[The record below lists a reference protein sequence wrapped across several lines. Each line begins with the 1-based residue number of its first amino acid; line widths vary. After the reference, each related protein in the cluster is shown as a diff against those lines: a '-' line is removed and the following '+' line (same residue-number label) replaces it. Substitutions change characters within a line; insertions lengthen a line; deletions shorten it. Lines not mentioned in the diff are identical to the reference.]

1 MWQAVHRY
9 AENGYVGQQQQ
20 SADQMQ
26 AGQRAAGRGGAKQK
40 QEISLGHRIGLV
52 KGWGWGKSVQA
63 SSWHGR
69 RAAAGLGWSARNE
82 WCALRQRCACCA
94 QQPPACRRLTARPT
108 AAAAPAAAAR
118 PLASLWAA
126 PDPGTPALAA
136 PWPCIDWARLGAEQL
151 NKQTAEPA
159 HH

>member
-69 RAAAGLGWSARNE
+69 WAAAGLLSTERDGVHCGSAVH
-82 WCALRQRCACCA
+82 
-94 QQPPACRRLTARPT
+94 
-108 AAAAPAAAAR
+108 AAPSSHRRFA
-118 PLASLWAA
+118 ASLPARLLLLLLLL
-126 PDPGTPALAA
+126 PAL
-136 PWPCIDWARLGAEQL
+136 WPVCGQPLILEL
-151 NKQTAEPA
+151 LL
-159 HH
+159 